1 MSEENEDKNGEQEK
15 SSDLVKR
22 AFRKSQSMLERTIC
36 NRILQAN
43 FTRIDHVII
52 EHITLAVGELENQ
65 KQKIEGLNYE
75 LIKKIGKVN
84 NSLQKVVVNKT
95 FKTPYFSI
103 PWRFAETKENFEK
116 YIGPWLQKYPATFRV
131 PNFPDITEPRKAL
144 VCSKCGTQ
152 LVNVPLEKSEEIK
165 SIFLQKYSEHL
176 RKKSEYQITGRKLW
190 LNRTRFQD
198 SLNETDKKKFLEL
211 VVKGDQ
217 RLFNYWKPPLIIETY
232 LNCPVC
238 QNKITI
244 KKEFTV
250 DSFPENAY
258 SDRVLLNLYPR
269 TNELWK
275 GIEIINDKRFLES
288 QMWRQFFASCKYLT
302 ELGFEQLK
310 NSFEAYG
317 VEKCL
322 DAKGILSNWVSPNIY
337 DDMLKLFMEREKR
350 EEKGSK
356 DEDFLAQRS

>member
-1 MSEENEDKNGEQEK
+1 MNEENRDQKGEQEK

-22 AFRKSQSMLERTIC
+22 AFRKSQSMLERSIC

-52 EHITLAVGELENQ
+52 EHVALAVGELENQ

-75 LIKKIGKVN
+75 LIKTIGKVN
-84 NSLQKVVVNKT
+84 SSLQKVVVNKT
-95 FKTPYFSI
+95 FRTPFFSVQ
-103 PWRFAETKENFEK
+103 WSFAETKENLEK
-116 YIGPWLQKYPATFRV
+116 YIGPWLKKYPDAFRV
-131 PNFPDITEPRKAL
+131 PNFPDITESRKAL

-152 LVNVPLEKSEEIK
+152 LVNVPVEKGKEIK
-165 SIFLQKYSEHL
+165 SIFLKENSEHL
-176 RKKSEYQITGRKLW
+176 RKKSEYRITGRRRLW
-190 LNRTRFQD
+190 LNRTRFQE
-198 SLNETDKKKFLEL
+198 SLNETDRKKFLEL

-250 DSFPENAY
+250 DTFPENAE
-258 SDRVLLNLYPR
+258 SDRVLLNLYER
-269 TNELWK
+269 TEELWK
-275 GIEIINDKRFLES
+275 GIEIIDDKHFLES
-288 QMWRQFFASCKYLT
+288 RRWKQFFASCKYLT
-302 ELGFEQLK
+302 ESGFKQLK

-337 DDMLKLFMEREKR
+337 DDMLKLFMGREKR
-350 EEKGSK
+350 EEKGAK
-356 DEDFLAQRS
+356 DEDFLA